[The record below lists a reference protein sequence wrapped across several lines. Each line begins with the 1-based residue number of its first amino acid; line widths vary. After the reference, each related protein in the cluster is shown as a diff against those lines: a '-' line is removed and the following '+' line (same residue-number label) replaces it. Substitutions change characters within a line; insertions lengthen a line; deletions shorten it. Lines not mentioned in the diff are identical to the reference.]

1 MFTGIIEEMGDV
13 RVLSRGSRSA
23 RIKIAARTVLEG
35 TKIGDS
41 IAVNG
46 TCLTVTELGTDWF
59 MADVMAETLD
69 RTNLGEL
76 APGSRVNLERALTLN
91 TRLGGH
97 LVSGHVDGIGT
108 IVAQERLDIALLT
121 TIQAPPAVLRYTIEK
136 GSIAIDGISLT
147 IVSLTDNGF
156 QVSLIP
162 ETVRRT
168 TLGFK
173 QIGDRVNLEGDIIG
187 KYIERLMQFKGR
199 EQASQS
205 QNQGLDL
212 EFLARHGF
220 LE

>member
-1 MFTGIIEEMGDV
+1 MFTGIVEELGEV
-13 RVLSRGSRSA
+13 RALNRGARSA

-35 TKIGDS
+35 TRLGDS

-46 TCLTVTELGTDWF
+46 TCLTVTELGPDWF

-76 APGSRVNLERALTLN
+76 GPGSRVNLERALTLN

-97 LVSGHVDGIGT
+97 LVSGHVDGVGT
-108 IVAQERLDIALLT
+108 IIAQERVDIALLT
-121 TIQAPPAVLRYTIEK
+121 TISAPAGVLRYTIEK
-136 GSIAIDGISLT
+136 GSIAVDGISLT
-147 IVSLTDNGF
+147 VVSLIDNGF

-162 ETVRRT
+162 ETVKRT

-173 QIGDRVNLEGDIIG
+173 KVGDRVNLEGDIIG
-187 KYIERLMQFKGR
+187 KYIERLLKFPPTSEKR
-199 EQASQS
+199 QS
-205 QNQGLDL
+205 QLSM
-212 EFLARHGF
+212 EFLAQHGF

>member
-1 MFTGIIEEMGDV
+1 MFTGIVEELGEV
-13 RVLSRGSRSA
+13 RALSRGSRSA
-23 RIKIAARTVLEG
+23 KIKIAARTVLEG
-35 TKIGDS
+35 TKPGDS

-46 TCLTVTELGTDWF
+46 TCLTVTELETDWF
-59 MADVMAETLD
+59 LADVMAETLD

-97 LVSGHVDGIGT
+97 LVSGHVDGVGT

-121 TIQAPPAVLRYTIEK
+121 TIQAPPTVLRYIIEK
-136 GSIAIDGISLT
+136 GSIAVDGISLT

-162 ETVRRT
+162 ETVKRT

-173 QIGDRVNLEGDIIG
+173 KTGDRVNLEGDIIG
-187 KYIERLMQFKGR
+187 KYIERLLQFTGR
-199 EQASQS
+199 EPASQKGS
-205 QNQGLDL
+205 LDL

>member
-1 MFTGIIEEMGDV
+1 MFTGIVEELGEV
-13 RVLSRGSRSA
+13 RALNRGARSA

-35 TKIGDS
+35 TRLGDS

-46 TCLTVTELGTDWF
+46 TCLTVTELGPDWF

-76 APGSRVNLERALTLN
+76 GPGSRVNLERALTLN

-97 LVSGHVDGIGT
+97 LVSGHVDGVGT
-108 IVAQERLDIALLT
+108 IIAQERVDIALLT
-121 TIQAPPAVLRYTIEK
+121 TISAPAGVLRYIIEK
-136 GSIAIDGISLT
+136 GSIAVDGISLT
-147 IVSLTDNGF
+147 VVSLMDNGF

-162 ETVRRT
+162 ETVKRT

-173 QIGDRVNLEGDIIG
+173 KVGDRVNLEGDIIG
-187 KYIERLMQFKGR
+187 KYIERLLKFPPTSEKR
-199 EQASQS
+199 QS
-205 QNQGLDL
+205 QLSM
-212 EFLARHGF
+212 EFLAQHGF